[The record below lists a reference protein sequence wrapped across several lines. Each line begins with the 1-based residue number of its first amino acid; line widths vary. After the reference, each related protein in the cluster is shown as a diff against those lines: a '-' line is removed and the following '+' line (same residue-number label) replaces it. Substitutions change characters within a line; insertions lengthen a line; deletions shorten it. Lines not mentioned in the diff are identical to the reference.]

1 MHLIEMYIQKWLE
14 KVNAGECEISEQGR
28 GLFEAEAGYALAKQ
42 FGPTKGHNRFT
53 MRMSNIG
60 RPLCQLQ
67 SELLNPSI
75 PDTNP
80 IRNLYG
86 DLVEDILSF
95 ILHAAGVPI
104 IAEQKEVHLE
114 IGGIRLAGHLD
125 FLMDFGNGPEVWDA
139 KSASGW
145 AFRNKFE
152 LGWEHIFKEDNFG
165 YADQLFLYA
174 EAERARVGGF
184 IVFDKSSGE
193 VGVVPVPQEQETYR
207 EQILRRIDT
216 KIRILSK
223 DDRFRSTLS
232 SDDNVSSDATT
243 ASNAEQLSVS
253 SKRDISRSTDQQQYT
268 GNSVA
273 VLQSGTAVQFRVEKQ
288 FRLEPEVFGKKKIKT
303 GKLMLAKAC
312 SFCPYK
318 FDCWKDV
325 TYEACE
331 MSKSQH
337 PKFNWYAKGEK

>member
-1 MHLIEMYIQKWLE
+1 MEGRMHLIEMYIQKWLE
-14 KVNAGECEISEQGR
+14 KVNAGEFKVSEQGR
-28 GLFEAEAGYALAKQ
+28 GLFEAEAGHALAKQ

-67 SELLNPSI
+67 SELLNPSR

-95 ILHAAGVPI
+95 ILHSAGVPI

-125 FLMDFGNGPEVWDA
+125 FLIDFGNGPEVWDA

-174 EAERARVGGF
+174 EAERAKVGGF
-184 IVFDKSSGE
+184 IAFDKSSGE
-193 VGVVPVPQEQETYR
+193 IGVVQVPQEQEVYR
-207 EQILRRIDT
+207 EAILRRIDAKIHLLTEFERLRYPVHATDALPTNADGDDSTAT
-216 KIRILSK
+216 K
-223 DDRFRSTLS
+223 
-232 SDDNVSSDATT
+232 
-243 ASNAEQLSVS
+243 LSVLS
-253 SKRDISRSTDQQQYT
+253 ERDSKSM
-268 GNSVA
+268 A
-273 VLQSGTAVQFRVEKQ
+273 VLQSGTSSTAVLPLRVEKQ

-331 MSKSQH
+331 MSKSSH
-337 PKFNWYAKGEK
+337 PKYNWYAKGEK